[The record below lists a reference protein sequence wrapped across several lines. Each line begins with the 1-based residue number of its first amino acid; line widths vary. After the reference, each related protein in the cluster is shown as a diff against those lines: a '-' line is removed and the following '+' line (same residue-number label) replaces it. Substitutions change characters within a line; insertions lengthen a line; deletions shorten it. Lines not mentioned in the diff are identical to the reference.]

1 MKKDP
6 VLPTPR
12 KLGAVPWTGP
22 DWVIVGSPSYRP
34 VTVPP

>member
-1 MKKDP
+1 MKEDP

-22 DWVIVGSPSYRP
+22 YKQPKELPCTS
-34 VTVPP
+34 T